1 MELEIKVIPI
11 DDLTLDANNA
21 REHNQKNLDAIA
33 NSLQMFGQRK
43 PLVITKQLVVVA
55 GNGTLEAAKQIGWK
69 GLSCVTVPD
78 DWDTDTIKAYA
89 LADNRTAE
97 LASWNSEILLGQL
110 RELNTND
117 WSVTDLGFKGFDLK
131 TRDEIDTDLKEIG
144 ERFEVVI
151 ECSDENE
158 QTALLLRLSQEGLR
172 VRAIVI

>member
-11 DDLTLDANNA
+11 DDLTLDSNNA

-33 NSLQMFGQRK
+33 NSLQIFGQRK
-43 PLVITKQLVVVA
+43 PVVITKELVVVA
-55 GNGTLEAAKQIGWK
+55 GNGTLEAARQIGWK

>member
-1 MELEIKVIPI
+1 MELEIKVIAI
-11 DDLTLDANNA
+11 DDLTLDPDNA
-21 REHNQKNLDAIA
+21 RAHNQKNLDAIA
-33 NSLQMFGQRK
+33 KSLQMFGQRK
-43 PLVITKQLVVVA
+43 PVVITKDFVVVA
-55 GNGTLEAAKQIGWK
+55 GNGTLEAARQIGWK

-97 LASWNSEILLGQL
+97 LASWNTEVLLGQL
-110 RELNTND
+110 RDLDSSD

-151 ECSDENE
+151 ECNDEND

>member
-43 PLVITKQLVVVA
+43 PVVITKDLVVVA
-55 GNGTLEAAKQIGWK
+55 GNGTLEAARQIGWK

-110 RELNTND
+110 RELSTND
-117 WSVTDLGFKGFDLK
+117 WSVIDLGFKGFDLK

>member
-43 PLVITKQLVVVA
+43 PVVITKDLVVVA
-55 GNGTLEAAKQIGWK
+55 GNGTLEAARQIGWK

-110 RELNTND
+110 RELSTND

>member
-1 MELEIKVIPI
+1 MELEIKVIAI
-11 DDLTLDANNA
+11 DDLTLDPDNA
-21 REHNQKNLDAIA
+21 RAHNQKNLDAIA
-33 NSLQMFGQRK
+33 KSLQMFGQRK
-43 PLVITKQLVVVA
+43 PVVITKELVVVA
-55 GNGTLEAAKQIGWK
+55 GNGTLEAARQIGWK

-97 LASWNSEILLGQL
+97 LASWNTEVLLGQL
-110 RELNTND
+110 RDLDSSD

-151 ECSDENE
+151 ECNDEND

>member
-1 MELEIKVIPI
+1 MELEIKVVLI
-11 DDLTLDANNA
+11 DDLTLDPNNA

-43 PLVITKQLVVVA
+43 PVVITKDLVVVA
-55 GNGTLEAAKQIGWK
+55 GNGTLEAARQIGWK

>member
-11 DDLTLDANNA
+11 DDLTLDSNNA

-43 PLVITKQLVVVA
+43 PVVITKELVVVA
-55 GNGTLEAAKQIGWK
+55 GNGTLEAARQIGWK

-78 DWDTDTIKAYA
+78 DWDKDTIKAYA

-131 TRDEIDTDLKEIG
+131 TREEIDTDLKEIG

>member
-33 NSLQMFGQRK
+33 NSLQIFGQRK
-43 PLVITKQLVVVA
+43 PVVITKDLVVVA
-55 GNGTLEAAKQIGWK
+55 GNGTLEAARQIGWK

-110 RELNTND
+110 RELSTND

-131 TRDEIDTDLKEIG
+131 TRDEINTDLKEIG

-151 ECSDENE
+151 ECDDENE

>member
-11 DDLTLDANNA
+11 DDLTLDPNNA

-33 NSLQMFGQRK
+33 HSLQMFGQRK
-43 PLVITKQLVVVA
+43 PVVITKDLIVVA
-55 GNGTLEAAKQIGWK
+55 GNGTLEAARQIGWK

-131 TRDEIDTDLKEIG
+131 TREEINTDLKEIG

-151 ECSDENE
+151 ECDDEND

>member
-43 PLVITKQLVVVA
+43 PVVITKELVVVA

>member
-1 MELEIKVIPI
+1 MELEIKVIAI
-11 DDLTLDANNA
+11 DDLILDPDNA
-21 REHNQKNLDAIA
+21 RAHNQKNLDAIA
-33 NSLQMFGQRK
+33 KSLQMFGQRK
-43 PLVITKQLVVVA
+43 PVVITKELVVVA

-78 DWDTDTIKAYA
+78 DWDSDTIKAYA

-97 LASWNSEILLGQL
+97 LASWNTEVLLGQL
-110 RELNTND
+110 RDLDSSD

-131 TRDEIDTDLKEIG
+131 TREEINTDLKEIS

-151 ECSDENE
+151 ECDDEND

>member
-1 MELEIKVIPI
+1 MELEIKVIAI
-11 DDLTLDANNA
+11 DDLTLDPDNA
-21 REHNQKNLDAIA
+21 RAHNQKNLDAIA
-33 NSLQMFGQRK
+33 KSLQMFGQRK
-43 PLVITKQLVVVA
+43 PVVITKELVVVA
-55 GNGTLEAAKQIGWK
+55 GNGTLEAARQIGWK

-97 LASWNSEILLGQL
+97 LASWNTEVLLGQL
-110 RELNTND
+110 RDLDSSD

-151 ECSDENE
+151 ECDDEND

>member
-1 MELEIKVIPI
+1 MELEIKVIAI
-11 DDLTLDANNA
+11 DDLILDPDNA
-21 REHNQKNLDAIA
+21 RAHNQKNLDAIA
-33 NSLQMFGQRK
+33 KSLQMFGQRK
-43 PLVITKQLVVVA
+43 PVVITKELVVVA
-55 GNGTLEAAKQIGWK
+55 GNGTLEAARQIGWK

-97 LASWNSEILLGQL
+97 LASWNTEVLLGQL
-110 RELNTND
+110 RDLDSSD

-151 ECSDENE
+151 ECDDEND

>member
-43 PLVITKQLVVVA
+43 PVVITKELVVVA
-55 GNGTLEAAKQIGWK
+55 GNGTLEAARQIGWK

-97 LASWNSEILLGQL
+97 LASWNSEILLNQL
-110 RELNTND
+110 RELSTND

-151 ECSDENE
+151 ECDDENE

>member
-1 MELEIKVIPI
+1 MELEIKVISI
-11 DDLTLDANNA
+11 DDLTLDSNNA

-33 NSLQMFGQRK
+33 KSLQMFGQRK
-43 PLVITKQLVVVA
+43 PVVITKELVVVA
-55 GNGTLEAAKQIGWK
+55 GNGTLEAARQIGWK

-78 DWDTDTIKAYA
+78 DWDTNTIKAYA

-151 ECSDENE
+151 ECNDENE

>member
-1 MELEIKVIPI
+1 MELEIKVIAI
-11 DDLTLDANNA
+11 DDLILDPNNA
-21 REHNQKNLDAIA
+21 RAHNQKNLDSIA
-33 NSLQMFGQRK
+33 KSLQMFGQRK
-43 PLVITKQLVVVA
+43 PVVITKELVVVA

-78 DWDTDTIKAYA
+78 DWDSDTIKAYA

-97 LASWNSEILLGQL
+97 LASWNTEVLLGQL
-110 RELNTND
+110 RDLDSSD

-151 ECSDENE
+151 ECDDEND

>member
-43 PLVITKQLVVVA
+43 PVVITKDLVVVA

-110 RELNTND
+110 RELSTND

-151 ECSDENE
+151 ECNDENE